1 MCACNPWS
9 YRDPFGLFFRFL
21 LFHQFLQGDCLTYES
36 LIWILDTES
45 TYLLGYGVCKLLIQ
59 FSERANELGRHERSS
74 SPWSGRDRRFWFS
87 HTHSH
92 SVTLSYTHSL
102 SLSLSLSLTLTL
114 TLHSPVTTTTATT
127 TAHHHDLH
135 LHHHH
140 HLPGPQCYYTS
151 RTHTH
156 CLGSLPRAILAK
168 SACSASKFL

>member
-102 SLSLSLSLTLTL
+102 SLSFTLTHSHSHSSLTR
-114 TLHSPVTTTTATT
+114 
-127 TAHHHDLH
+127 
-135 LHHHH
+135 HHHH
-140 HLPGPQCYYTS
+140 RHHHRPSPRSPPSSPPSPPWTAMLLHL
-151 RTHTH
+151 
-156 CLGSLPRAILAK
+156 
-168 SACSASKFL
+168 